1 MLTHT
6 FSCLQG
12 PVTRSRR
19 WWYGVDLDDPT
30 APHDPETPCMENPNE
45 NEPPVEVPI
54 RSQLVERIRRE
65 IAAGTY
71 ETPRKWEIALDR
83 LLDHLSAEG

>member
-1 MLTHT
+1 MLTHA

-12 PVTRSRR
+12 PVTRARP
-19 WWYGVDLDDPT
+19 WWYAVDLDDPT
-30 APHDPETPCMENPNE
+30 ALHDPEPPCMENPNE
-45 NEPPVEVPI
+45 NEAPVDVPI

-83 LLDHLSAEG
+83 LLDRLSKG